1 MGLRKAY
8 TQERVGMWHEEGEG
22 NLERVSLYK
31 QKTVKRQQFHIH
43 SLRYT
48 LIEVD
53 LYKIY
58 DLT

>member
-1 MGLRKAY
+1 
-8 TQERVGMWHEEGEG
+8 MWHEEGEG
-22 NLERVSLYK
+22 NLGESESVLVV
-31 QKTVKRQQFHIH
+31 QAKTVKRQQFHIH